1 MEKKEE
7 EAGGGGANI
16 QFAKKKSGIHK
27 LKRKYEEL
35 EAKFDNQEEELA
47 EVKKKHKTMVA
58 CVVLHTIRIC
68 HV

>member
-16 QFAKKKSGIHK
+16 KWAKKTSGIHN

-35 EAKFDNQEEELA
+35 KAKFDIVE
-47 EVKKKHKTMVA
+47 KKHKTMVA